1 MGDEIK
7 DDYFPLPGDGWESIE
22 PEAAGFDPTALEEAI
37 RFSLASE
44 TPWPR
49 DLQNAMGDKG
59 SGVGAAASEP
69 APYNEII
76 GPVRDRGGVNGLI
89 LRGGR
94 IVAEWGDARRPDMTF
109 SASKSYVS
117 ACVGLAYDRKLIPDL
132 HQPVKQMIDDG
143 GFDPP
148 HNHEI
153 TWHHLLQQTSE
164 WEGELWGKPDLIDR
178 NRNLDALDDNPKKGS
193 HRNLHAPGEYWEYN
207 DVRVNRLALCALRV
221 WRRALPEV
229 LKTHIMDPIGAS
241 DDWEWHGYNNSFI
254 TLDGKKVQSVS
265 GGGHWGGGLFIGS
278 RDHARF
284 GYLML
289 RGGRWGDKQI
299 LSEEWI
305 SRSLEPCPKNENY
318 GCMWWLNRTRK
329 RFPSA
334 SSHSFFALGAGSNA
348 VWIEPQHD
356 MVVVVR
362 WIARDKLDAFWKR
375 VLDALCHK
383 P

>member
-1 MGDEIK
+1 MRADLK
-7 DDYFPLPGDGWESIE
+7 NDYFPDPGDKWERVA
-22 PEAAGFDPTALEEAI
+22 PESAGFDPNALKEAI
-37 RFSLASE
+37 DFSAANE

-49 DLQNAMGDKG
+49 DLQNAMKDET
-59 SGVGAAASEP
+59 SGVGAVASEP

-76 GPVRDRGGVNGLI
+76 GPVCNRGGVNGII

-94 IVAEWGDARRPDMTF
+94 VVSEWGDTGRADMTF

-117 ACVGLAYDRKLIPDL
+117 TCVGLAYDRKLIPDL
-132 HQPVKQMIDDG
+132 HAPVKNLIDDG

-178 NRNLDALDDNPKKGS
+178 NRNLDALGANPEKGS
-193 HRNLHAPGEYWEYN
+193 HRDLQPSGEYWEYN
-207 DVRVNRLALCALRV
+207 DVRVNRLALCALRI

-229 LKTHIMDPIGAS
+229 LKTHVMDPIGAS
-241 DDWEWHGYNNSFI
+241 NNWQWHGYKNSSI
-254 TLDGKKVQSVS
+254 SIEGKRVQSVS

-289 RGGRWGDKQI
+289 RKGRWGEKQI
-299 LSEEWI
+299 LSEDWI
-305 SRSLEPCPKNENY
+305 TRATEPCPKNENY
-318 GCMWWLNRTRK
+318 GYMWWLNRTRK

-334 SSHSFFALGAGSNA
+334 PSSSFFALGAGSNA
-348 VWIEPQHD
+348 VWIDPKHD

-362 WIARDKLDAFWKR
+362 WLSRDKLDEFWKR
-375 VLDALCHK
+375 VLNALY
-383 P
+383 